1 MIPKTKKAD
10 TEQHPAKVVFHVG
23 LLINEPPG
31 RAEMPFASSSAISFY
46 EQSSCRTTASGRQFV
61 FPLFLNSQSG
71 SGGLSARKP
80 FFAF

>member
-23 LLINEPPG
+23 LLINKPPG

-46 EQSSCRTTASGRQFV
+46 EQSSCRTTTTEEAGA
-61 FPLFLNSQSG
+61 
-71 SGGLSARKP
+71 LSASV
-80 FFAF
+80 AI

>member
-46 EQSSCRTTASGRQFV
+46 EQSSCRTTTTEEEGASHSPNILSNG
-61 FPLFLNSQSG
+61 SG
-71 SGGLSARKP
+71 SASR
-80 FFAF
+80 